1 MYDSMLQMG
10 RWFGYR
16 IGYEDLCKL
25 YLSQESHEDFK
36 IISNAVEELSVKFEE
51 MQALNATPM
60 EFGLQV
66 RTDATDKRLII
77 TAKNKMGAAQKVMRS
92 YSYSGS

>member
-1 MYDSMLQMG
+1 MG

-51 MQALNATPM
+51 MQSLNATQ

-66 RTDATDKRLII
+66 RTDATTKD
-77 TAKNKMGAAQKVMRS
+77 
-92 YSYSGS
+92 

>member
-1 MYDSMLQMG
+1 MLQMG

-51 MQALNATPM
+51 MQNSMQPLRIWIAS
-60 EFGLQV
+60 E
-66 RTDATDKRLII
+66 TDATEKD
-77 TAKNKMGAAQKVMRS
+77 
-92 YSYSGS
+92 

>member
-1 MYDSMLQMG
+1 MMKIIVVGGFSLSRGLTLEGLITSYYLRYSRMYDSMLVMG

-36 IISNAVEELSVKFEE
+36 IISNA
-51 MQALNATPM
+51 
-60 EFGLQV
+60 
-66 RTDATDKRLII
+66 
-77 TAKNKMGAAQKVMRS
+77 
-92 YSYSGS
+92 